1 MINLIDTH
9 THFDI
14 PEYDDKR
21 VQFAQ
26 NADKNGVRHLL
37 LIGYLAKYFE
47 RMVLVNQA
55 INALKHAPRS
65 HLAFGLH
72 PLYINEQHDDD
83 LGILEDYLNNY
94 PTIAMGE
101 IGLDTYAK
109 SQKQPNLFQKQKR
122 FFVEQIQLAKAYGLP
137 ILLHIR
143 KNHADV
149 LKILAE
155 QNYHAHDRGGIAHSF
170 SGGEQ
175 EALAFVKHGF
185 KLGIT
190 GQITNPNAK
199 KLRRSVKAVFDK
211 YGIEAFVIETDCPD
225 MMPLPCSHF
234 GQFNEPA
241 HLHCVLDELSELF
254 NYDKQLLANQLWKNS
269 CDALRMDWRYD

>member
-101 IGLDTYAK
+101 IGLDT
-109 SQKQPNLFQKQKR
+109 L
-122 FFVEQIQLAKAYGLP
+122 
-137 ILLHIR
+137 
-143 KNHADV
+143 
-149 LKILAE
+149 
-155 QNYHAHDRGGIAHSF
+155 
-170 SGGEQ
+170 
-175 EALAFVKHGF
+175 
-185 KLGIT
+185 
-190 GQITNPNAK
+190 
-199 KLRRSVKAVFDK
+199 
-211 YGIEAFVIETDCPD
+211 C
-225 MMPLPCSHF
+225 
-234 GQFNEPA
+234 
-241 HLHCVLDELSELF
+241 
-254 NYDKQLLANQLWKNS
+254 
-269 CDALRMDWRYD
+269 

>member
-21 VQFAQ
+21 VQFTQ

-109 SQKQPNLFQKQKR
+109 PLKQPDIFQKQNDFLLSKFSLPKR
-122 FFVEQIQLAKAYGLP
+122 MTCPFCYTSV
-137 ILLHIR
+137 

-155 QNYHAHDRGGIAHSF
+155 QNYHAHDRV
-170 SGGEQ
+170 
-175 EALAFVKHGF
+175 ALP
-185 KLGIT
+185 I
-190 GQITNPNAK
+190 
-199 KLRRSVKAVFDK
+199 
-211 YGIEAFVIETDCPD
+211 
-225 MMPLPCSHF
+225 
-234 GQFNEPA
+234 
-241 HLHCVLDELSELF
+241 VLAAE
-254 NYDKQLLANQLWKNS
+254 NKRHWLL
-269 CDALRMDWRYD
+269 